1 MNFVTTRKEAL
12 DAMESYIENNISDYT
27 AKRNFDF
34 GPQNRKNISCLS
46 PYITHRLISEYEVA
60 KKTLSKY
67 PYQKVEKFIQEIFWR
82 VYWKGWLELRPK
94 VWNDFVEDTK
104 NIENTNEYEKAI
116 NGETNID
123 CFNDWVKEL
132 KENNYLHNHTRMWF
146 ASIWIF
152 TLKLPWQKGAEF
164 FLRELY
170 DGDAASNTLSWRW
183 VAGIQTKGKN
193 YIAQNWNINKFTNN
207 KYKDLKLNENP
218 EPIIDQREYNISPL
232 NTDINE
238 TASDRLVFFENELD
252 FQFFNTNNYKKIYC
266 ILLANDERQVKL
278 GRKVLEFKKNLIKN
292 QVQNSSLKIE
302 FIEGNKFI
310 ELSINDKK
318 DFDIVYP
325 SVGENLSFLKRIIKK
340 NDLNINYLTRDEDN
354 YCWQFSNKGY
364 FNFKSNIPKILSQFK
379 LN

>member
-1 MNFVTTRKEAL
+1 MNFITSRKEAL
-12 DAMESYIENNISDYT
+12 ESLEKYIEKDVSCYS
-27 AKRNFDF
+27 AQRNFDL

-60 KKTLSKY
+60 KKVLSKY

-94 VWNDFVEDTK
+94 VWTDFVEDLK
-104 NIENTNEYEKAI
+104 KFENTNEYEKAI

-123 CFNDWVKEL
+123 CFNDWIKEL
-132 KENNYLHNHTRMWF
+132 KDNNYLHNHTRMWF

-193 YIAQNWNINKFTNN
+193 YIAQNWNIKKFTNN

-218 EPIIDQREYNISPL
+218 QPVIDQREYKISPIIID
-232 NTDINE
+232 NNE
-238 TASDRLVFFENELD
+238 TKSDILVFFENELD
-252 FQFFNTNNYKKIYC
+252 FQSFKVDNYKKIYC
-266 ILLANDERQVKL
+266 ILLSNEERQVEL
-278 GRKVLEFKKNLIKN
+278 GDKVLMFKKNLIKN
-292 QVQNSSLKIE
+292 QVQNSDLKIE
-302 FIEGNKFI
+302 FIEENRFI
-310 ELSINDKK
+310 ELLDNEKV
-318 DFDIVYP
+318 FDVIYP
-325 SVGENLSFLKRIIKK
+325 SVGENMSFLKRVIKK
-340 NDLNINYLTRDEDN
+340 NNLMINYLIRDEDK

>member
-12 DAMESYIENNISDYT
+12 DVMERYIENNISDYT

-46 PYITHRLISEYEVA
+46 PYITHRLIAEYEVA

-94 VWNDFVEDTK
+94 VWTDFVEDAK
-104 NIENTNEYEKAI
+104 KIENTKEYEKAI

-218 EPIIDQREYNISPL
+218 QPIIDQRDYKVSPFSIS
-232 NTDINE
+232 NKE
-238 TASDRLVFFENELD
+238 TASDKLVFFENELD
-252 FQFFNTNNYKKIYC
+252 FQFFNIDNHKKVYC
-266 ILLANDERQVKL
+266 VLLANDERQVKL
-278 GRKVLEFKKNLIKN
+278 GSKVLDYKKNLIKN
-292 QVQNSSLKIE
+292 QIQNSGLKIE

-310 ELSINDKK
+310 ELSSNDK

-325 SVGENLSFLKRIIKK
+325 SIGENMSFLKRVIKK
-340 NDLNINYLTRDEDN
+340 NNLNINYLTREEDN

>member
-12 DAMESYIENNISDYT
+12 NTLESYIENNISDYT
-27 AKRNFDF
+27 TKRNFDF

-94 VWNDFVEDTK
+94 VWTDFVEDTK

-116 NGETNID
+116 NSETNID

-207 KYKDLKLNENP
+207 KYKNLKLNENP
-218 EPIIDQREYNISPL
+218 QPIIDQREYKISPI
-232 NTDINE
+232 NIYNNE
-238 TASDRLVFFENELD
+238 TKSDILVFFENELY
-252 FQFFNTNNYKKIYC
+252 FQNFNVDNYKKIYC
-266 ILLANDERQVKL
+266 ILLSNDERQVKL
-278 GRKVLEFKKNLIKN
+278 GKKVLEYKKNLIKN
-292 QVQNSSLKIE
+292 QIQNSSLKIE

-310 ELSINDKK
+310 ELSNNDK

-325 SVGENLSFLKRIIKK
+325 SVGENMSFLKRIIKK
-340 NDLNINYLTRDEDN
+340 NNLNINYLNRAEDK

-364 FNFKSNIPKILSQFK
+364 FNFKTNIPKILSQFK

>member
-1 MNFVTTRKEAL
+1 VNFITSRKEAL
-12 DAMESYIENNISDYT
+12 KVLEHYIENNISIYT
-27 AKRNFDF
+27 TQRNFDF
-34 GPQNRKNISCLS
+34 GPEDRKNVSCLS

-60 KKTLSKY
+60 KKVLSKY
-67 PYQKVEKFIQEIFWR
+67 PFQKVEKFIQEIFWR
-82 VYWKGWLELRPK
+82 VYWKGWLELRPM
-94 VWNDFVEDTK
+94 VWTDFVEDLKT
-104 NIENTNEYEKAI
+104 IEISEEYKKAI

-123 CFNDWVKEL
+123 CFNDWAKEL

-207 KYKDLKLNENP
+207 KYKNLKLNENSQ
-218 EPIIDQREYNISPL
+218 PIIDQREYKISPMSIK
-232 NTDINE
+232 NNDTNSE
-238 TASDRLVFFENELD
+238 TLVFFENELD
-252 FQFFNTNNYKKIYC
+252 FKNFQVDSYKNIYC
-266 ILLANDERQVKL
+266 ILLSNKNRLIEL
-278 GRKVLEFKKNLIKN
+278 GEKVLMFKKNLIKN
-292 QVQNSSLKIE
+292 QVQNSDLKIE
-302 FIEGNKFI
+302 FIDGNKFI
-310 ELSINDKK
+310 EVSNSEKN
-318 DFDIVYP
+318 FDVIYP
-325 SVGENLSFLKRIIKK
+325 SVGENLSFLKRVMKKNNLIIK
-340 NDLNINYLTRDEDN
+340 YLVRDEDK

-364 FNFKSNIPKILSQFK
+364 FNFKSNIPKILSHFK

>member
-1 MNFVTTRKEAL
+1 MNFIKSRKEAL
-12 DAMESYIENNISDYT
+12 DVMENYIEKDIFDYT
-27 AKRNFDF
+27 VQRNFDF
-34 GPQNRKNISCLS
+34 GPQNRKNVSCLS
-46 PYITHRLISEYEVA
+46 PYITHRLISEYEVV
-60 KKTLSKY
+60 KLVLNKH

-82 VYWKGWLELRPK
+82 IYWKGWLEMRPK
-94 VWNDFVEDTK
+94 VWTDFVEDSK

-123 CFNDWVKEL
+123 CFNDWIKEL

-207 KYKDLKLNENP
+207 KYKDLKLTENP
-218 EPIIDQREYNISPL
+218 QPIIDQREYEILPINID
-232 NTDINE
+232 NNE
-238 TASDRLVFFENELD
+238 KKSNRLVFFENELD
-252 FQFFNTNNYKKIYC
+252 FQSFNIDSYKIIYC
-266 ILLANDERQVKL
+266 ILLSNEEREVKL
-278 GRKVLEFKKNLIKN
+278 GNKVLEYKKNLIKN
-292 QVQNSSLKIE
+292 QIQNSGLKIE

-310 ELSINDKK
+310 QLLSNRK
-318 DFDIVYP
+318 DFDVIYP
-325 SVGENLSFLKRIIKK
+325 SVGENMSFLKKIMKR
-340 NDLNINYLTRDEDN
+340 NNLMINYLTRDEDK

>member
-12 DAMESYIENNISDYT
+12 DAMERYIENNISDYT

-94 VWNDFVEDTK
+94 VWTDFVEDTK
-104 NIENTNEYEKAI
+104 NIENTNEYEKAV

-218 EPIIDQREYNISPL
+218 QPIIDQRDYKISPL
-232 NTDINE
+232 SISNNE
-238 TASDRLVFFENELD
+238 TASDKLVFFENELD
-252 FQFFNTNNYKKIYC
+252 FQFFNIDNHKKVYC

-278 GRKVLEFKKNLIKN
+278 GSKVLDYKKNLIKN
-292 QVQNSSLKIE
+292 QIQNSGLKIE

-310 ELSINDKK
+310 ELSNMDK

-325 SVGENLSFLKRIIKK
+325 SIGENMSFLKRVIKK
-340 NDLNINYLTRDEDN
+340 NNLNINYLTREEDN

>member
-1 MNFVTTRKEAL
+1 MNFITSRKEAL
-12 DAMESYIENNISDYT
+12 DILENYIEKDISIYT
-27 AKRNFDF
+27 SQRNFDF

-60 KKTLSKY
+60 KKVLSKH

-82 VYWKGWLELRPK
+82 VYWKGWLEMRPK
-94 VWNDFVEDTK
+94 VWTDFVEDLK
-104 NIENTNEYEKAI
+104 NIENSNEYEKAI

-123 CFNDWVKEL
+123 CFNDWIKEL
-132 KENNYLHNHTRMWF
+132 KENNYLHNHVRMWF

-193 YIAQNWNINKFTNN
+193 YIAQNWNIHKFTNN

-218 EPIIDQREYNISPL
+218 QPIIDQREYKTSPI
-232 NTDINE
+232 TTGGSE
-238 TASDRLVFFENELD
+238 KKSDKLVFFENELD
-252 FQFFNTNNYKKIYC
+252 FRIFNISSYKKIYC
-266 ILLANDERQVKL
+266 IMLSNDERQVEL
-278 GRKVLEFKKNLIKN
+278 GNKVLEYKKDLIKN
-292 QVQNSSLKIE
+292 KIKNSDFKIE
-302 FIEGNKFI
+302 FIEGNRFI
-310 ELSINDKK
+310 ELASNEN
-318 DFDIVYP
+318 DFDIIYP
-325 SVGENLSFLKRIIKK
+325 SVGENMSFLKRIMKK
-340 NDLNINYLTRDEDN
+340 NNLLINYLTRDEDK

-364 FNFKSNIPKILSQFK
+364 FNFKSKIPKILSQFK

>member
-12 DAMESYIENNISDYT
+12 DVMERYIENNISDYT

-94 VWNDFVEDTK
+94 VWTDFVEDTK
-104 NIENTNEYEKAI
+104 KIENTKEYEKAI

-218 EPIIDQREYNISPL
+218 QPIIDQRDYKVSPL
-232 NTDINE
+232 SISNNE
-238 TASDRLVFFENELD
+238 TASDKLVFFENELD
-252 FQFFNTNNYKKIYC
+252 FQFFNIDNHKKVYC
-266 ILLANDERQVKL
+266 VLLANDERQVKL
-278 GRKVLEFKKNLIKN
+278 GSKVLDYKKNLIKN
-292 QVQNSSLKIE
+292 QIQNSGLKIE
-302 FIEGNKFI
+302 FIEGKKFI
-310 ELSINDKK
+310 ELSSNDK

-325 SVGENLSFLKRIIKK
+325 SIGENMSFLKRVIKK
-340 NDLNINYLTRDEDN
+340 NNLNINYLTREEDN

>member
-12 DAMESYIENNISDYT
+12 NVMERYIENNISDYT

-94 VWNDFVEDTK
+94 VWTDFVEDTK
-104 NIENTNEYEKAI
+104 NIENTKEYEKAI

-218 EPIIDQREYNISPL
+218 QPIIDQRDYKVSPL
-232 NTDINE
+232 SISNNE
-238 TASDRLVFFENELD
+238 TASDKLVFFENELD
-252 FQFFNTNNYKKIYC
+252 FQFFNIDNHKKVYC
-266 ILLANDERQVKL
+266 VLLANDERQVKL
-278 GRKVLEFKKNLIKN
+278 GSKVLDYKKNLIKN
-292 QVQNSSLKIE
+292 QIQNSGLKIE

-310 ELSINDKK
+310 ELSSNDK

-325 SVGENLSFLKRIIKK
+325 SIGENMSFLKRVIKK
-340 NDLNINYLTRDEDN
+340 NNLNINYLTREEDN

>member
-1 MNFVTTRKEAL
+1 VNFATSRQEAL
-12 DAMESYIENNISDYT
+12 DVLENYIEKNIFTYT
-27 AKRNFDF
+27 AQRNFDF
-34 GPQNRKNISCLS
+34 GPLNRKNISCLS
-46 PYITHRLISEYEVA
+46 PYITHRLISEYEVT
-60 KKTLSKY
+60 KKALSKY

-94 VWNDFVEDTK
+94 VWTDFVEDLK
-104 NIENTNEYEKAI
+104 NVGNSNEYEKAI
-116 NGETNID
+116 NGETDID

-152 TLKLPWQKGAEF
+152 TLNLPWQKGAEF

-207 KYKDLKLNENP
+207 KYKDLTLNESP
-218 EPIIDQREYNISPL
+218 QPIIDQREYKISPISIG
-232 NTDINE
+232 NNE
-238 TASDRLVFFENELD
+238 TKSDSLVFFENELN
-252 FQFFNTNNYKKIYC
+252 FQSFNTDNYKKVYC
-266 ILLANDERQVKL
+266 ILLSNEERQVKL
-278 GRKVLEFKKNLIKN
+278 GNKVLEYKKKIIKN
-292 QVQNSSLKIE
+292 QIQISGLKIE
-302 FIEGNKFI
+302 YIEGIKFI
-310 ELSINDKK
+310 ELSSSEKN
-318 DFDIVYP
+318 FDVIYP
-325 SVGENLSFLKRIIKK
+325 SVGESMSFLKRIIKK
-340 NDLNINYLTRDEDN
+340 NSLMINYLIRDEDK

-364 FNFKSNIPKILSQFK
+364 FNFKSNIPKILSRFK

>member
-12 DAMESYIENNISDYT
+12 NTLERYIENNISDYT

-94 VWNDFVEDTK
+94 VWTDFVEDTK

-116 NGETNID
+116 NSETNIV

-218 EPIIDQREYNISPL
+218 QPVTDQRDYKISPL
-232 NTDINE
+232 SISNNE
-238 TASDRLVFFENELD
+238 TASDKLVFFENELD
-252 FQFFNTNNYKKIYC
+252 FQFFNIDNHKKVYC
-266 ILLANDERQVKL
+266 ILLANDERQIKL
-278 GRKVLEFKKNLIKN
+278 GSKVLDYKKNLIKN
-292 QVQNSSLKIE
+292 QIKNSGLKIE

-310 ELSINDKK
+310 ELSNKDK

-325 SVGENLSFLKRIIKK
+325 SIGENMSLLKRIMKK
-340 NDLNINYLTRDEDN
+340 NNLMINYLIRDEDK

>member
-12 DAMESYIENNISDYT
+12 DVMERYIENNISDYT

-94 VWNDFVEDTK
+94 VWTDFVEDTK
-104 NIENTNEYEKAI
+104 NIENTKEYEKAI

-218 EPIIDQREYNISPL
+218 QPIIDQRDYKVSPFSIS
-232 NTDINE
+232 NKE
-238 TASDRLVFFENELD
+238 TASDKLVFFENELD
-252 FQFFNTNNYKKIYC
+252 FQFFNIDNHKKVYC

-278 GRKVLEFKKNLIKN
+278 GSKVLDYKKNLIKN
-292 QVQNSSLKIE
+292 QIQNSGLKIE
-302 FIEGNKFI
+302 FIEGKKFI
-310 ELSINDKK
+310 ELSSNDK

-325 SVGENLSFLKRIIKK
+325 SIGENMSFLKRVIKK
-340 NDLNINYLTRDEDN
+340 NNLNINYLTREEDN

>member
-12 DAMESYIENNISDYT
+12 DVMERYIENNISDYT

-94 VWNDFVEDTK
+94 VWTDFVEDTK
-104 NIENTNEYEKAI
+104 NIENTKEYEKAI

-218 EPIIDQREYNISPL
+218 QPIIDQRDYKVSPL
-232 NTDINE
+232 SISNNE
-238 TASDRLVFFENELD
+238 TASDKLVFFENELD
-252 FQFFNTNNYKKIYC
+252 FQFFNIDNHKKVYC

-278 GRKVLEFKKNLIKN
+278 GSKVLDYKKNLIKN
-292 QVQNSSLKIE
+292 QIQNSGLKIE

-310 ELSINDKK
+310 ELSSNDK

-325 SVGENLSFLKRIIKK
+325 SIGENMSFLKRAIKK
-340 NDLNINYLTRDEDN
+340 NNLNINYLTREEDN

>member
-12 DAMESYIENNISDYT
+12 DVMERYIENNISDYT

-94 VWNDFVEDTK
+94 VWTDFVEDTK
-104 NIENTNEYEKAI
+104 NIENTKEYEKAI

-146 ASIWIF
+146 ASIWVF

-218 EPIIDQREYNISPL
+218 QPIIDQRDYKVSPL
-232 NTDINE
+232 SISNNE
-238 TASDRLVFFENELD
+238 TASDKLVFFENELD
-252 FQFFNTNNYKKIYC
+252 FQFFNIDNHKKVYC

-278 GRKVLEFKKNLIKN
+278 GSKVLDYKKNLIKN
-292 QVQNSSLKIE
+292 QIQNSGLKIE

-310 ELSINDKK
+310 ELSSNDK

-325 SVGENLSFLKRIIKK
+325 SIGENMSFLKRVMQK
-340 NDLNINYLTRDEDN
+340 NNLNINYLTREEDN

>member
-12 DAMESYIENNISDYT
+12 DAMERYIENNISDYT

-94 VWNDFVEDTK
+94 VWTDFVEDTK
-104 NIENTNEYEKAI
+104 KIENTKEYEKAI

-218 EPIIDQREYNISPL
+218 QPIIDQRDYKVSPL
-232 NTDINE
+232 SISNNE
-238 TASDRLVFFENELD
+238 TASDKLVFFENELD
-252 FQFFNTNNYKKIYC
+252 FQFFNIDNHKKVYC

-278 GRKVLEFKKNLIKN
+278 GSKVLDYKKNLIKN
-292 QVQNSSLKIE
+292 QIQNSGLKIE

-310 ELSINDKK
+310 ELSSNDK

-325 SVGENLSFLKRIIKK
+325 SIGENMSFLKRVIKK
-340 NDLNINYLTRDEDN
+340 NNLNINYLTREEDN

>member
-1 MNFVTTRKEAL
+1 VNFIKSRKEAL
-12 DAMESYIENNISDYT
+12 DVMENYIEKDIFDYT
-27 AKRNFDF
+27 VQRNFDF
-34 GPQNRKNISCLS
+34 GPQNRKNVSCLS
-46 PYITHRLISEYEVA
+46 PYITHRLISEYEVV
-60 KKTLSKY
+60 KLVLNKH

-82 VYWKGWLELRPK
+82 IYWKGWLEMRPK
-94 VWNDFVEDTK
+94 VWTDFVEDSK

-123 CFNDWVKEL
+123 CFNDWIKEL

-207 KYKDLKLNENP
+207 KYKDLKLTENP
-218 EPIIDQREYNISPL
+218 QPIIDQREYEILPINID
-232 NTDINE
+232 NNE
-238 TASDRLVFFENELD
+238 KKSNRLVFFENELD
-252 FQFFNTNNYKKIYC
+252 FQSFNIDSYKIIYC
-266 ILLANDERQVKL
+266 ILLSNEEREVKL
-278 GRKVLEFKKNLIKN
+278 GNKVLEYKKNLIKN
-292 QVQNSSLKIE
+292 QIQNSGLKIE

-310 ELSINDKK
+310 QLLSNRK
-318 DFDIVYP
+318 DFDVIYP
-325 SVGENLSFLKRIIKK
+325 SVGENMSFLKKIMKR
-340 NDLNINYLTRDEDN
+340 NNLMINYLTRDEDK

>member
-1 MNFVTTRKEAL
+1 VNFVTTRKEAL
-12 DAMESYIENNISDYT
+12 DAMERYIENNISDYT

-94 VWNDFVEDTK
+94 VWTDFVEDTK

-218 EPIIDQREYNISPL
+218 QPIIDQRDYKISPL
-232 NTDINE
+232 SISNNE
-238 TASDRLVFFENELD
+238 TASDKLVFFENELD
-252 FQFFNTNNYKKIYC
+252 FQFFNIDNYKKVYC

-278 GRKVLEFKKNLIKN
+278 GSKVLDYKKNLIKN
-292 QVQNSSLKIE
+292 QIQNSALKIE

-310 ELSINDKK
+310 ELSNKDK

-325 SVGENLSFLKRIIKK
+325 SIGENMSFLKRVIKK
-340 NDLNINYLTRDEDN
+340 NNLNINYLTREEDN

>member
-12 DAMESYIENNISDYT
+12 DAMERYIENNISDYT

-94 VWNDFVEDTK
+94 VWTDFVEDTK

-116 NGETNID
+116 NSETNID

-218 EPIIDQREYNISPL
+218 QPIIDQRDYKISPL
-232 NTDINE
+232 SISNNE
-238 TASDRLVFFENELD
+238 TASDKLVFFENELD
-252 FQFFNTNNYKKIYC
+252 FQFFNIDNHKKVYC

-278 GRKVLEFKKNLIKN
+278 GSKVLDYKKNLIKN
-292 QVQNSSLKIE
+292 QIQNSGLKIE

-310 ELSINDKK
+310 ELSNKDK

-325 SVGENLSFLKRIIKK
+325 SIGENMSFLKRVIKK
-340 NDLNINYLTRDEDN
+340 NNLNINYLTREEDN

>member
-1 MNFVTTRKEAL
+1 MKFYTSKEKAL
-12 DAMESYIENNISDYT
+12 ESLEIFINNNIVNYSL
-27 AKRNFDF
+27 KRNYDL
-34 GPQNRKNISCLS
+34 GVLNRKNISCLS
-46 PYITHRLISEYEVA
+46 PYITHRLISEYDVI
-60 KKTLSKY
+60 KKVLSKH
-67 PYQKVEKFIQEIFWR
+67 PYQQVEKFIQEIFWR

-94 VWNDFVEDTK
+94 VWTDFVADLK
-104 NIENTNEYEKAI
+104 NIEKSDEYEKAI

-123 CFNDWVKEL
+123 CFNDWIKEL

-152 TLKLPWQKGAEF
+152 TLRLPWQKGAEF
-164 FLRELY
+164 FLKELY

-218 EPIIDQREYNISPL
+218 QPVIDQREYKISPIIID
-232 NTDINE
+232 NNE
-238 TASDRLVFFENELD
+238 TKSDILVFFENELD
-252 FQFFNTNNYKKIYC
+252 FQSFKVDSYKKIYC
-266 ILLANDERQVKL
+266 ILLSNEERQVKL
-278 GRKVLEFKKNLIKN
+278 GDKVLMFKKNLIKN
-292 QVQNSSLKIE
+292 QVQNSDLKIE

-310 ELSINDKK
+310 EVSNNEKS
-318 DFDIVYP
+318 FDVIYP
-325 SVGENLSFLKRIIKK
+325 SVGENMSFLKRVIKK
-340 NDLNINYLTRDEDN
+340 NNLMINYLARDEDK

>member
-12 DAMESYIENNISDYT
+12 DVMERYIENNISDYT

-94 VWNDFVEDTK
+94 VWTDFVEDTK
-104 NIENTNEYEKAI
+104 KIENTKEYEKAI

-218 EPIIDQREYNISPL
+218 QPIIDQRDYKVSPL
-232 NTDINE
+232 SISNNE
-238 TASDRLVFFENELD
+238 TASDKLVFFENELD
-252 FQFFNTNNYKKIYC
+252 FQFFNINNHKKVYC

-278 GRKVLEFKKNLIKN
+278 GSKVLDYKKNLIKN
-292 QVQNSSLKIE
+292 QIQNSGLKIE

-310 ELSINDKK
+310 ELSSNDK

-325 SVGENLSFLKRIIKK
+325 SIGENMSFLKRVIKK
-340 NDLNINYLTRDEDN
+340 NNLNINYLTREEDN